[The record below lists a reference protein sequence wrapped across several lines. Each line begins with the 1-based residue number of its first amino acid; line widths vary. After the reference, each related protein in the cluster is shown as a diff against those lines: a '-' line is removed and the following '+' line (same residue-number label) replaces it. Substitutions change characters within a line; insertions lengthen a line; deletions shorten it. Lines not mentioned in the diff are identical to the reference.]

1 MWISILG
8 MYQHDE
14 TIFNNMWLPDGLDKE
29 TTIKS
34 ILFECAELEILY
46 PEIEVLKKA
55 IELWSKSNQYAWQ
68 KLYNTMFFDY
78 NPIWNVDAN
87 IADHE
92 NTTGVTNISA
102 KDNRDITVKGTGQ
115 DKETRN
121 MTDTRS
127 VQGFN
132 SSSWSSAEKTDY
144 TGTDTHD
151 LKNESKTDDDLV
163 RTETDT
169 ANGERDYTQRRTG
182 NIGVTTTQ
190 HMIQEEREIADFNM
204 INVIIDSFKK
214 RFCIMVY

>member
-14 TIFNNMWLPDGLDKE
+14 TIFNNMWLPVGLDKE
-29 TTIKS
+29 TTVKS

-55 IELWSKSNQYAWQ
+55 IELWSKSNQYSWQ

-132 SSSWSSAEKTDY
+132 SSSWSHAEKTDY

-169 ANGERDYTQRRTG
+169 ANGKRDYTQRRTG

-204 INVIIDSFKK
+204 IDVIIDSFKK